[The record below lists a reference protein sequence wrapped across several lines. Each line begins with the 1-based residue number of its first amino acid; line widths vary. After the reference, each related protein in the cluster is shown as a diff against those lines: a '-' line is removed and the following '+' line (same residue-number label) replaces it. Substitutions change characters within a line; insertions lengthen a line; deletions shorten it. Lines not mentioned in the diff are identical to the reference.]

1 MNLHIILQTPKI
13 HFVHLTTTYPFITY
27 QPTCLHP
34 IDNVTNNVT
43 SIVLENKPTPTNTP
57 FTKCPLSLNGE

>member
-1 MNLHIILQTPKI
+1 MNLHIMLQTPKI
-13 HFVHLTTTYPFITY
+13 HFVHLTTTYPLITY

-43 SIVLENKPTPTNTP
+43 SIVSEEV
-57 FTKCPLSLNGE
+57 S